1 MEASH
6 NVQSGQWREEPSSW
20 EESPA
25 PMTQI
30 YGREPSGRRYCAN
43 SKLDC
48 AAATTRGAVRTG
60 NAVNTASP
68 IKARTVA
75 VQLMNSLY
83 FRCLPE
89 EGISVIPGSGEGL
102 HVFTRSTGRPQDS
115 IRATLNK
122 SQWLWIDKGQTNG
135 DRRVCGSSEVP
146 MEKQSQKHCAG

>member
-20 EESPA
+20 EDSPA

-48 AAATTRGAVRTG
+48 AAATRRGAVRTG

-68 IKARTVA
+68 TKARTVA

-83 FRCLPE
+83 FSCLPE

-102 HVFTRSTGRPQDS
+102 HIFTRSTDRPQVS
-115 IRATLNK
+115 IRATLNN
-122 SQWLWIDKGQTNG
+122 SQRLWIDKGQTSWAQ
-135 DRRVCGSSEVP
+135 RVCSPSGGP
-146 MEKQSQKHCAG
+146 T